1 MLFSNE
7 LVLINIKYSF
17 DNIGNQ
23 IETEERTEVFCNVKS
38 VTRAE
43 FYNAATTDLKPSLV
57 FVVHLYEY
65 NDEEMVE
72 YKGNKYRIIRSY
84 MTNTEEIE
92 LVCEKVLK
100 DG

>member
-23 IETEERTEVFCNVKS
+23 IETEERTEIFCNTKS

-72 YKGNKYRIIRSY
+72 YKGNKYRVIRSY